1 MKCSIF
7 CLVSF
12 IVFVCVVST
21 APAQDSVVTGPS
33 TQIVLEEPE
42 SSCAE
47 LDVVGDDVA
56 PPTDKVAASAY
67 TSDSTLAER
76 EAQAFFY
83 VYNQIANSRDSYIV
97 PLEIS
102 QFVDKVDPAARQK
115 IYDKHSR
122 VASIIPAL
130 VNFWPIPFLGT
141 IILGD
146 TFGGY
151 LIGGAALLAF
161 IAIPG
166 AASQCA
172 GCQLPASIML
182 YAAGGLAAWAAVRP
196 FYLYQKNKEYNRALA
211 AVLRPPDLTFISLK
225 PVLQANMAAGVVVPA
240 MQLAIGF

>member
-7 CLVSF
+7 CLVSL
-12 IVFVCVVST
+12 IVFVCVVCI

-33 TQIVLEEPE
+33 TQIMLEQTE

-47 LDVVGDDVA
+47 LDVVREDVS

-67 TSDSTLAER
+67 TSDSAMAER

-83 VYNQIANSRDSYIV
+83 VYNQIANSRDSYVV

-102 QFVDKVDPAARQK
+102 QFVDQIDSEARQK

-130 VNFWPIPFLGT
+130 VNFYPIPFLGT

-166 AASQCA
+166 
-172 GCQLPASIML
+172 SI
-182 YAAGGLAAWAAVRP
+182 
-196 FYLYQKNKEYNRALA
+196 
-211 AVLRPPDLTFISLK
+211 S
-225 PVLQANMAAGVVVPA
+225 
-240 MQLAIGF
+240 